1 MTSLRQRLF
10 AETPRSNPQDTPN
23 YENMRK
29 KRLIRSVLARE
40 IEHKNREELRLCL
53 EDPSH
58 HPDQHLL
65 HLTRAT
71 NFPISKRS
79 VSKIMNSLSR
89 RDPKQVFP
97 HRSHPD

>member
-23 YENMRK
+23 HENIRK
-29 KRLIRSVLARE
+29 KRLIRSVLAKE

-53 EDPSH
+53 KDPSH
-58 HPDQHLL
+58 HPDQQLL
-65 HLTRAT
+65 HLTRTT
-71 NFPISKRS
+71 NFPISKKN

-89 RDPKQVFP
+89 RDQKEVFSHRKQ
-97 HRSHPD
+97 PD